1 MSITFPHDEDHSHLG
16 DPIVFHASTVSGRVT
31 CQVSFATL
39 READGDRNRHETGR
53 ELWNRYRDMV
63 EEAAAEKILAG
74 KVEADGTVVVRDD
87 DLEAMRRDSA

>member
-31 CQVSFATL
+31 CQVSVATL
-39 READGDRNRHETGR
+39 READG
-53 ELWNRYRDMV
+53 
-63 EEAAAEKILAG
+63 
-74 KVEADGTVVVRDD
+74 TVLVRDD